1 MTQCI
6 CGRRD
11 IDVLQ
16 IKYSKLLTHNLFVII
31 TMRQKVEKYLE
42 QMLFELKS
50 RKVEKTL
57 IDASKKMRNKYCA
70 MEIKGDFFRLT
81 GAFNLLVFVT

>member
-16 IKYSKLLTHNLFVII
+16 IKLLTQNLFVII

-42 QMLFELKS
+42 QMLVELKS

-81 GAFNLLVFVT
+81 GANSIY

>member
-16 IKYSKLLTHNLFVII
+16 IELLTQNLFVII

-57 IDASKKMRNKYCA
+57 IDASKKIRNKYCA

-81 GAFNLLVFVT
+81 AAFNLLVFVT